1 MATLNG
7 INLSLNEDGTVEMY
21 QDGIKV
27 FDTEDTQ
34 GFNLSDTDL
43 ERRAEAAADS
53 ADMEYVTFIQC
64 LNLKSYKQIK
74 VQGEVF
80 GTFNE
85 AELLNKLN

>member
-1 MATLNG
+1 MANLNG

-34 GFNLSDTDL
+34 GFNLSNTSL

-74 VQGEVF
+74 VQGDVF
-80 GTFNE
+80 ATFNE
-85 AELLNKLN
+85 AELSNKLN